1 MISTTKQ
8 RPRGDTRSAGLPFHP
23 GQSPFFYG
31 WTVLAFGTIGILMSI
46 PGQTVGVSVFTD
58 FLIEALGLERSILSM
73 AYLVGTVSSALM
85 LSKAGSAYDRYGA
98 RITGIAVSLL
108 LGLSLIYLSFSDL
121 ISSSL
126 IGSVGAFA
134 QTSGSAIPI
143 IITFAVI
150 SFGFFM
156 LRLFGQGTLT
166 LVSRNMVMKWFERR
180 RGVANAV
187 LGAAISLGFSL
198 APRVLDD
205 LVGMTSWRGAWRILA
220 LVLIGFAVLI
230 WIFYRDSPQIFG
242 LEPDGGMKGPAKKS
256 HSDTVAVR
264 DFSLKE
270 AKRTYSFWIF
280 TLTLGVSALLL
291 TAFTFHVVSIF
302 ETSGLTRED
311 AVNIFLPSAIVAV
324 SVQFFGSWISDYIR
338 LKWLVS
344 LHLFGAILLSAGVW
358 ALGAGAPALLVIV
371 GMGMNQGM
379 MGITSNITWPRY
391 YGILHLGEVS
401 GFAMAWTVA
410 GSAIG
415 PYFFSLSLD
424 LSGSYG
430 TIALFL
436 LAVSILLFI
445 GSFWVRRPE

>member
-1 MISTTKQ
+1 M
-8 RPRGDTRSAGLPFHP
+8 
-23 GQSPFFYG
+23 
-31 WTVLAFGTIGILMSI
+31 LMSI

-58 FLIEALGLERSILSM
+58 FLIEALGLERSMLSM
-73 AYLVGTVSSALM
+73 AYLVGTVASALM
-85 LSKAGSAYDRYGA
+85 LSRAGRAYDRFGA
-98 RITGIAVSLL
+98 RITGIVVSIL
-108 LGLSLIYLSFSDL
+108 LGLTLVYLSYSDV
-121 ISSSL
+121 ISDSL

-134 QTSGSAIPI
+134 RTAGSAIPI
-143 IITFAVI
+143 IISFTVI

-156 LRLFGQGTLT
+156 LRFFGQGTLT

-180 RGVANAV
+180 RGIANAV
-187 LGAAISLGFSL
+187 LGATISLGFSL
-198 APRVLDD
+198 APRFLDD
-205 LVGMTSWRGAWRILA
+205 LVGMTGWREAWRMLA
-220 LVLIGFAVLI
+220 LVLLGFTVLI

-256 HSDTVAVR
+256 HPDTVASR

-270 AKRTYSFWIF
+270 ARRTYAFWII
-280 TLTLGVSALLL
+280 TLTLCLSALLI

-324 SVQFFGSWISDYIR
+324 SIQFIGSWISDYIR

-344 LHLFGAILLSAGVW
+344 MHLFGAMLLSAGIW
-358 ALGAGAPALLVIV
+358 ALGAEAPALLIIA
-371 GMGMNQGM
+371 GMGLNQGM
-379 MGITSNITWPRY
+379 MGITSNISWPRY
-391 YGILHLGEVS
+391 FGLQHLGEVS

-424 LSGSYG
+424 FTGTYG
-430 TIALFL
+430 TISIFFF
-436 LAVSILLFI
+436 VTSILLFI
-445 GSFWVRRPE
+445 GSFRVRRPE